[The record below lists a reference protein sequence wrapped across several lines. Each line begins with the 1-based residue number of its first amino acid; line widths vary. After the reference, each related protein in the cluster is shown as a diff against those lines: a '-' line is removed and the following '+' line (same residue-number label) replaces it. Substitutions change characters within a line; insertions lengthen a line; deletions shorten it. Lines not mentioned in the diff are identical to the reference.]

1 MRTHKLELY
10 KITALSL
17 ILGTLAVTPANSQ
30 PITPAN
36 DGTKTTVT
44 QQDQQFNIEGG
55 TRSGANLFH
64 SFDKFNV
71 NSDQTANFQ
80 TTSDISNIL
89 GRIKGGASYIN
100 GLIQVL
106 GGNSNLFLMNPA
118 GIMFGSNARLN
129 IPAAFSVTTAT
140 GIGFDNNNFWFK
152 AMGTNEYANLLG
164 APSGYRFNVS
174 KPGYIVNEG
183 DLTLKSGENLTLLG
197 GIVVN
202 TGKLS
207 SPGGNIT
214 IAAVEG
220 GSLLRIS
227 QPGHLLSLEVGSS
240 ADLSNLAAE
249 LTGQVEGQEA
259 TSMRVDDN
267 GNVVLIDS
275 NTIINETSGTA
286 TISGNIDVSTT
297 ATSLEGK
304 GGIGA
309 GGQVNVLGDRIA
321 LIDTNINA
329 DGLNGGGTV
338 VIGRNF
344 TENTMVPNSQH
355 TVINEKSKISAN
367 ATTNGDGGKVVIW
380 SDGITNFLGNIN
392 AKGGTSSGDGGFVEV
407 GGKEQLTFDGTV
419 DVSAAVGTQGTIL
432 LDPENVT
439 VGEEN
444 SEDETETEGEN
455 SEVSETE
462 NTDASTTEV
471 ADNSEVPR

>member
-1 MRTHKLELY
+1 MRTHKLELH

-44 QQDQQFNIEGG
+44 RQEQQFNIEGG

-71 NSDQTANFQ
+71 NSDQTANFV

-89 GRIKGGASYIN
+89 GRIKGGASYID

-152 AMGTNEYANLLG
+152 TMGTNDYAKLLG
-164 APSGYRFNVS
+164 APTGYRFNVS

-202 TGKLS
+202 TGELS
-207 SPGGNIT
+207 SAGGNIT

-227 QPGHLLSLEVGSS
+227 QPGHLLSLEVDSS

-267 GNVVLIDS
+267 GNVVLISS
-275 NTIINETSGTA
+275 NTIVTDTPGTA
-286 TISGNIDVSTT
+286 TISGNIDVSTSST
-297 ATSLEGK
+297 
-304 GGIGA
+304 I
-309 GGQVNVLGDRIA
+309 GGQVNVLGDRVA
-321 LIDTNINA
+321 LIGANINA
-329 DGLNGGGTV
+329 DGRNGGGTV
-338 VIGRNF
+338 LIGGDF
-344 TENTMVPNSQH
+344 QGLGIVPKSEH
-355 TVINEKSKISAN
+355 TVVNNDSFISAD
-367 ATTNGDGGKVVIW
+367 AIRNGDGGRVIIW
-380 SDGITNFLGNIN
+380 SDGMTNFGGTIS
-392 AKGGTSSGDGGFVEV
+392 AKGGKFSGNGGFVEV
-407 GGKEQLTFDGTV
+407 SGKQQLRFDGT
-419 DVSAAVGTQGTIL
+419 
-432 LDPENVT
+432 
-439 VGEEN
+439 
-444 SEDETETEGEN
+444 
-455 SEVSETE
+455 
-462 NTDASTTEV
+462 
-471 ADNSEVPR
+471 